1 MSTKRAKS
9 KPLSEEAID
18 ELVTAQAEDDSAWE
32 APIEVKR
39 KRSASFSLPPDLAAR
54 ATFLSRVHRAKGVEV
69 WLSKI
74 IRERIELEE
83 VAFAT
88 AKREITARS
97 EK

>member
-1 MSTKRAKS
+1 MSTKSAKS
-9 KPLSEEAID
+9 KPLSEEEID
-18 ELVTAQAEDDSAWE
+18 ELVIAQADDDSAWE
-32 APIEVKR
+32 PPLEVKR
-39 KRSASFSLPPDLAAR
+39 KRSASFSLPPDLVAR
-54 ATFLSRVHRAKGVEV
+54 AAFLSRVHRAKGVEV

-83 VAFAT
+83 VAFAA